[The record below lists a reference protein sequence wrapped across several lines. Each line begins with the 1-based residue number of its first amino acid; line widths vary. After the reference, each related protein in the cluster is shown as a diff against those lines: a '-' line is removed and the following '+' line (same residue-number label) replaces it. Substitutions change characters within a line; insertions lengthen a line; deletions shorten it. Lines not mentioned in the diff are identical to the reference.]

1 MFYDRVLSNIINI
14 LYDVIGKQLYLLY
27 FVILGC
33 NDNEF
38 TCRNGDCIAANR
50 ECDGREDCS
59 DRSDEHSGCGKLL

>member
-1 MFYDRVLSNIINI
+1 MHFYYMTSLESNCTCYMF
-14 LYDVIGKQLYLLY
+14 
-27 FVILGC
+27 FLGC